1 MPLIASVLDV
11 SIIIVNWNSAAFL
24 RKCLVS
30 VYANTTKIKF
40 EVIVVDNASGDG
52 CGEMI
57 RNEFP
62 SVNFIQSNQ
71 NLGFAR
77 ANNLGFT
84 HSSGRNILFL
94 NPDTEI
100 LGPAI
105 ERMVHFLDQTP
116 NAGIVGPKLLNS
128 DHSIQTSCVRSFP
141 TLLSEALDAEVLR
154 QKFPRSRLWG
164 TRLLF
169 AEASAPVAVDAVSGA
184 ALMIRC
190 EAFEKAG
197 LFTTAYFMYAEDT
210 DLCFKVQQASWTNY
224 FTPEAA
230 ILHHGGQST
239 ESRDD
244 RNFADVVMRESRLRF
259 FRNRMGALYA
269 AGYKA
274 TTSVVALIRLAL
286 LSGLWILPGGPVRRD
301 SARRSLGK
309 WIRIFRWS
317 IGMERWAGRLNQA
330 GGLR

>member
-1 MPLIASVLDV
+1 MPPIASGLDL
-11 SIIIVNWNSAAFL
+11 SIIIVNWNSTAFL
-24 RKCLVS
+24 RKCLS
-30 VYANTTKIKF
+30 SLYANTKSIRL

-52 CGEMI
+52 CGEMV
-57 RNEFP
+57 RKEFP

-100 LGPAI
+100 LGAAI

-116 NAGIVGPKLLNS
+116 NTGIVGPKLLNS
-128 DHSIQTSCVRSFP
+128 DHSIQTSCIRSFP
-141 TLLSEALDAEVLR
+141 TLVNEALDAEFLR
-154 QKFPRSRLWG
+154 QKFPRARLWG
-164 TRLLF
+164 TSPLY
-169 AEASAPVAVDAVSGA
+169 ADASAPVAVDAVSGA
-184 ALMIRC
+184 ALMVRR

-197 LFTTAYFMYAEDT
+197 LFTAAYFMYAEDM
-210 DLCFKVQQASWTNY
+210 DLCFKVRQAGRTNY
-224 FTPEAA
+224 FVPDAT

-330 GGLR
+330 GSLR